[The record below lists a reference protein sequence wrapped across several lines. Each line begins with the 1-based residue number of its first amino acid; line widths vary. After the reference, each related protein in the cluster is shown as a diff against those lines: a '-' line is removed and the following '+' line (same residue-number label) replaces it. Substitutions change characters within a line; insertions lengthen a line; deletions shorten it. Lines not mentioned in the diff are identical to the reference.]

1 MRNDPISMP
10 HLATFVPL
18 KFCRVVFVSIR
29 PTLLGALGMVIE
41 IGIDL
46 YCHNPDVKKDM
57 HLKWLLCH

>member
-46 YCHNPDVKKDM
+46 YCHNPDVK
-57 HLKWLLCH
+57 